1 MKIEFQMIM
10 IMILLVSA
18 SLFLISQNP
27 NDTPK
32 SSSFEKYSGEIFQI
46 NEKLKKYQSINDV
59 KKFDESKKLMQEKL
73 GGIAN
78 DLLGIDTS
86 VSGIEYNFPLTN
98 GHQVEII
105 GNDSFPVCNIAEN
118 IPVHL
123 QEIQNTKKFQM
134 FVKKYF
140 KYPMEL
146 NLQDE
151 RRYDSSF
158 HYGLIAKSDDGRS
171 ALTMFHANSCTNQ
184 ITDSEKY
191 TLSCHNGEN
200 EHISSINKK
209 DVIAS
214 LNLDDFCTIPLD
226 KWRQSVY
233 DYGKTISEDNENCR
247 ANAEI
252 PDIDY
257 EIIPGCQSEMHRLE
271 LLGNI
276 VELIASDTDE
286 DDVIEEK
293 IREYNKMYHGLPA
306 ELLQLLEEKNED

>member
-1 MKIEFQMIM
+1 MKTEFQIIM

-27 NDTPK
+27 DDTPK
-32 SSSFEKYSGEIFQI
+32 SSSFDKYSDEIVQI
-46 NEKLKKYQSINDV
+46 NEKSKKYQSINDV
-59 KKFDESKKLMQEKL
+59 RKFDESKKLMQEKL
-73 GGIAN
+73 GNIAS
-78 DLLGIDTS
+78 DLLGINAS
-86 VSGIEYNFPLTN
+86 VSGIDYNFPLTD
-98 GHQVEII
+98 GHQVEIM
-105 GNDSFPVCNIAEN
+105 GDESFPVCNVTEN

-134 FVKKYF
+134 FVEKYF
-140 KYPMEL
+140 KYPIEL

-151 RRYDSSF
+151 RRHDSSF
-158 HYGLIAKSDDGRS
+158 HYGLIAKSDDGQT
-171 ALTMFHANSCTNQ
+171 ALTMFHVNSCTNQ

-191 TLSCHNGEN
+191 LLSCRNGEN

-233 DYGKTISEDNENCR
+233 DYGKTLYEDKENCR
-247 ANAEI
+247 ANSEI
-252 PDIDY
+252 PEIDH
-257 EIIPGCQSEMHRLE
+257 ETIPGCQSEMYRLG

-276 VELIASDTDE
+276 VGMLVSDTDE
-286 DDVIEEK
+286 DVVIEEK
-293 IREYNKMYHGLPA
+293 IREYNKTYHGLPD

>member
-1 MKIEFQMIM
+1 MKTEFQIIM

-18 SLFLISQNP
+18 SLFFISQNP

-32 SSSFEKYSGEIFQI
+32 SSSFDKYSDELFQI
-46 NEKLKKYQSINDV
+46 NEKSKKYQSLNDV

-73 GGIAN
+73 GDIAS
-78 DLLGIDTS
+78 DLLGINAS
-86 VSGIEYNFPLTN
+86 VSGIEYNFSLAD
-98 GHQVEII
+98 GRQVEII
-105 GNDSFPVCNIAEN
+105 GDESFPVCNIAEN

-134 FVKKYF
+134 FVEKYF
-140 KYPMEL
+140 KYSMEL

-158 HYGLIAKSDDGRS
+158 HYGLIAKSNDGRT
-171 ALTMFHANSCTNQ
+171 ALTMFHVNSCTNQ
-184 ITDSEKY
+184 ITDSERY
-191 TLSCHNGEN
+191 ILSCHNGEN
-200 EHISSINKK
+200 EYISSINKK

-233 DYGKTISEDNENCR
+233 DYGKTVSDDKEHCR

-252 PDIDY
+252 PEIDY
-257 EIIPGCQSEMHRLE
+257 EAIFECQSERHRLG

-276 VELIASDTDE
+276 VGMLVSDTDE
-286 DDVIEEK
+286 DGVTEEK
-293 IREYNKMYHGLPA
+293 IREYNKTYDGLPD